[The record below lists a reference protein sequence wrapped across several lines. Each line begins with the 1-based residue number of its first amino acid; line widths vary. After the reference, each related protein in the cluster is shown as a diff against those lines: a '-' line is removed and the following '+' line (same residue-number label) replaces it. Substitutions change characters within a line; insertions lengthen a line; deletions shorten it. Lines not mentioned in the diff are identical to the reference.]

1 MIRINQITDQVATYI
16 DNPDLDLIQR
26 AYVFSAQAHD
36 GVVRRS
42 GEPYISHPM
51 NVAYLLA
58 TMQLDEATV
67 AAGLLHDTVED
78 TETTV
83 DEIEDLF
90 GSDVADIV
98 DGVTKIS
105 QMDFESKAVQQA
117 ENIRKLILAKIGR
130 AHV

>member
-1 MIRINQITDQVATYI
+1 MIRINEITDQVATYI

-42 GEPYISHPM
+42 GEPYISHPI

-67 AAGLLHDTVED
+67 AAGLL
-78 TETTV
+78 
-83 DEIEDLF
+83 
-90 GSDVADIV
+90 
-98 DGVTKIS
+98 
-105 QMDFESKAVQQA
+105 Q
-117 ENIRKLILAKIGR
+117 IGR
-130 AHV
+130 ASCREIVCLYV

>member
-1 MIRINQITDQVATYI
+1 MIRINEITDKVASYI
-16 DNPDLDLIQR
+16 DKPDLDLIQR

-58 TMQLDEATV
+58 AMQLDEATV

-78 TETTV
+78 TDTTV

-105 QMDFESKAVQQA
+105 RMDSSPRQYSRQRTFVS
-117 ENIRKLILAKIGR
+117 
-130 AHV
+130 